1 MTFVP
6 DPSYAGFAQS
16 LASHFTLLREL
27 GRGGMGVVFLAR
39 DIRLERD
46 VAIKVLPPHIAADDG
61 LRERFLREARTAAK
75 LSHPNIVP
83 VFRADEAA
91 GFAYFAMGYVD
102 GESVAQRVRGRGP
115 LPLEESVRL
124 LRETAW
130 ALAYAHARGVV
141 HRDVK
146 AENILV
152 ERGSGRAMVT
162 DFGIARVE
170 SNPSLTA
177 EGHVVGTAH
186 YMPPEQIAGGPIDGR
201 VDLYALGVVGFLML
215 AGRLPFDGDASP
227 AVLVQHMTAPAP
239 RLQEFAPDVPTP
251 LAEVIDR
258 CLAKRPDERWPH
270 GEALADALQKG
281 LDAALALLAANT
293 PSTGLVLSETQARLV
308 WQRAAQLQSEAAR
321 RLEQQSRDKAQQR
334 TVRELPTSG
343 YRARDVEA
351 AAVEAGIS
359 QRYVALAMA
368 ELPKQDVVAVAE
380 SGGTVDRL
388 ATQVLGT
395 SQRAVSASRN
405 IRFAPRRVLGALGRE
420 LAGARSQ
427 WELVDQLGGHPLSGG
442 ILVYKLP
449 DMTGDGNT
457 FGVAWTRYGV
467 FAPDVRVTIRPLDST
482 SAEVT
487 LYADLRPG
495 LAINL
500 WTYLGLNA
508 VLSGAGGFVAG
519 AVATKALA
527 VAAVATLG
535 IGGGVA
541 VSLGALGLM
550 AARALYPWEVRKARA
565 ELDAVLASIES
576 ALKREDLF
584 GQVPELTPPPR
595 RTGGD
600 DSLPL
605 LIG

>member
-1 MTFVP
+1 VTFAP
-6 DPSYAGFAQS
+6 DPSYAGFAR
-16 LASHFTLLREL
+16 AIAPHFTLLREL

-39 DIRLERD
+39 DIRLDRE
-46 VAIKVLPPHIAADDG
+46 VAIKVLPAHLAADDA
-61 LRERFLREARTAAK
+61 LSERFLREARTAAK

-91 GFAYFAMGYVD
+91 GFAYFAMGYVE

-115 LPLEESVRL
+115 LPLDESVRL

-130 ALAYAHARGVV
+130 ALAYAHARGVI

-170 SNPSLTA
+170 SNPGLTA

-186 YMPPEQIAGGPIDGR
+186 YMPPEQIAGGAIDGR

-239 RLQEFAPDVPTP
+239 RLQDIAPDVPTP
-251 LAEVIDR
+251 LAEIIDR
-258 CLAKRPDERWPH
+258 CLAKRPGDRWPN

-281 LDAALALLAANT
+281 LDAALALVEANT
-293 PSTGLVLSETQARLV
+293 PSTGHLLSETQARLV
-308 WQRAAQLQSEAAR
+308 WQRAAQLQAEAAR
-321 RLEQQSRDKAQQR
+321 RLEQQSRESAQQR
-334 TVRELPTSG
+334 AVSELPTSG

-368 ELPKQDVVAVAE
+368 ELPKQDVVVSAA

-395 SQRAVSASRN
+395 SQRAVSASRV

-420 LAGARSQ
+420 LASARYQ

-449 DMTGDGNT
+449 EMTGDGNT
-457 FGVAWTRYGV
+457 FGVTWTRYGV

-487 LYADLRPG
+487 LYIDLRPG
-495 LAINL
+495 LGINL
-500 WTYLGLNA
+500 WTYLGING
-508 VLSGAGGFVAG
+508 VLSGFGGVLAGTVA
-519 AVATKALA
+519 AKAMA

-535 IGGGVA
+535 VGGGVA
-541 VSLGALGLM
+541 VSIAALGLL
-550 AARALYPWEVRKARA
+550 ASRALYPWEVRKARA
-565 ELDAVLASIES
+565 ELGAVLASIES

-584 GQVPELTPPPR
+584 GQVPELAPPPR
-595 RTGGD
+595 RDGGD
-600 DSLPL
+600 DVASLL
-605 LIG
+605 FG